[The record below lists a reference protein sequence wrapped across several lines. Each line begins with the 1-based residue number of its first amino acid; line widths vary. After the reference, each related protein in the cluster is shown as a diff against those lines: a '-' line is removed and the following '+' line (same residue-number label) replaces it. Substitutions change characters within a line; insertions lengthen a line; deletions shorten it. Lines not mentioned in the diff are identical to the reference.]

1 VGIGVG
7 AAFVVLAVI
16 GLVGFWYRKR
26 SGTRMPPVAEVT
38 DPYSKAEL
46 PGSVVGQKINLG
58 ASADIQK
65 AELGTG
71 PDKVEMG
78 HGVEKV
84 ELESDNPRAELG
96 G

>member
-1 VGIGVG
+1 M
-7 AAFVVLAVI
+7 VLAVV
-16 GLVGFWYRKR
+16 GLIVFWRRKR
-26 SGTRMPPVAEVT
+26 SGTRTPQVAEVT

-46 PGSVVGQKINLG
+46 PGSGVGQKIKLG
-58 ASADIQK
+58 ASADFQK

-71 PDKVEMG
+71 PDKVGMG
-78 HGVEKV
+78 HSIERV